1 MNDPAAVTQVIR
13 IVRTMLITFAAAVR
27 KGEPAAGLECEL
39 SEIGIGTVRE
49 YARSRDWSRAE
60 MFEVLKEE
68 CARARAA
75 GCTAGPHGLAVY
87 CRCKRTG
94 SRWLLDRNVRAAIF
108 AQLVAKGMLPTP
120 SAQIE
125 SLTSL

>member
-13 IVRTMLITFAAAVR
+13 IIRTMLITFAAAVR
-27 KGEPAAGLECEL
+27 KGEPAAYLESEL

-49 YARSRDWSRAE
+49 YARSKNWGRAE
-60 MFEVLKEE
+60 MFTMLQEE

-87 CRCKRTG
+87 FRCKRTG
-94 SRWLLDRNVRAAIF
+94 SRWCLTRNVRAAIF
-108 AQLVAKGMLPTP
+108 AQLVARGMLPTP
-120 SAQIE
+120 PAQIE
-125 SLTSL
+125 GLTSI